1 MYKGYVFCILIFK
14 KNYQELPG
22 IGWMIKKG
30 FESDF
35 INLSLID
42 LFSYE
47 NKKCILYI
55 LIST

>member
-1 MYKGYVFCILIFK
+1 
-14 KNYQELPG
+14 
-22 IGWMIKKG
+22 MIKKG